1 MPLTISVR
9 DVVPEDYERWLPL
22 WEGYNA
28 FYGRFGP
35 TALPAEVTRT
45 TWMRF
50 FDVYEPV
57 HALVAENDGRLLGLA
72 HYLYHRV
79 TNAIAPTCYLEDLF
93 TIEEARGNG
102 VGRSLILAVYEKART
117 AGAKNLYWQTHETNA
132 TAMRLYDKVTK
143 RAGFV
148 VYEMR

>member
-1 MPLTISVR
+1 MPFTISVR
-9 DVVPEDYERWLPL
+9 DVVPQDYERWLPL
-22 WEGYNA
+22 WDGYNA

-35 TALPAEVTRT
+35 TALPTEVTRT

-57 HALVAENDGRLLGLA
+57 HGLVAEADGRLLGLA

-93 TIEEARGNG
+93 TAEEARGKG
-102 VGRSLILAVYEKART
+102 VGRALILAVYDKART
-117 AGAKNLYWQTHETNA
+117 AGAKNLYWQTHETND
-132 TAMRLYDKVTK
+132 TAKRLYDKVTK